1 MTLRV
6 IIYRLGVIPLLLL
19 LCILAACSQQDL
31 DQEEQGMVSLK
42 VLASPGTRTGE
53 GGTATA
59 TLPPKETNIFDLSIF
74 IFNSNGDVI
83 GFTSKDFS
91 DGKPTAVVVKTRKA
105 TGCSVYAVA
114 NAKTLNNGTSP
125 FDGVSTLSVFK
136 TKYLSF
142 ADAKAPNN
150 ANCLLM
156 MGVSSDFDTSSA
168 SSASPATITL
178 KRLASRIDYTIAVN
192 NDQTTGFPIVVD
204 SYQLCNVPN
213 ATFYTH
219 NDMANPTLPDANIY
233 QNFSEQK
240 TPVNSWDPNPT
251 VSYEQYVYANP
262 AKDKT
267 HATYLLI
274 KAHAQASSSN
284 TAKIWESVFKVYLK
298 EVKQGE
304 ALMTT
309 QYQILP
315 NYHYTVNITIQGSAS
330 AAGGGVITSYSAYPF
345 FSGGNLDRWNDQWNN
360 NNGQVN
366 KDLE

>member
-42 VLASPGTRTGE
+42 VLASPGTKAGE

-59 TLPPKETNIFDLSIF
+59 TLPAKETAIFDLSIF

-83 GFTSKDFS
+83 GFTSQDFS

-105 TGCSVYAVA
+105 TGCSVYAIA
-114 NAKTLNNGTSP
+114 NAKTLNKGTSP

-142 ADAKAPNN
+142 ADAKAPNDDQ
-150 ANCLLM
+150 CLLM
-156 MGVSSDFDTSSA
+156 MGVSSNFDTSSA
-168 SSASPATITL
+168 SSATITL
-178 KRLASRIDYTIAVN
+178 KRLASRIDYTITVN
-192 NDQTTGFPIVVD
+192 NEETTGFPIVID

-219 NDMANPTLPDANIY
+219 DDMANPKLPDANIY

-240 TPVNSWDPNPT
+240 TLVNSWDPNPT

-262 AKDKT
+262 AKDET

-274 KAHAQASSSN
+274 KAHAQASSEN

-298 EVKQGE
+298 
-304 ALMTT
+304 TT

-315 NYHYTVNITIQGSAS
+315 NYHYTVNITIKGSKVTADN
-330 AAGGGVITSYSAYPF
+330 GVECTAYPF
-345 FSGGNLDRWNDQWNN
+345 FSSSNPDKNLDDWID
-360 NNGQVN
+360 GQE
-366 KDLE
+366 KIDFDYEEK

>member
-42 VLASPGTRTGE
+42 VLASPGTKAGE

-59 TLPPKETNIFDLSIF
+59 TLPPKETDIFDLSIF
-74 IFNSNGDVI
+74 IFNSKGDVI

-114 NAKTLNNGTSP
+114 NAKTLNKGTSP

-142 ADAKAPNN
+142 TDAKAPNGDK
-150 ANCLLM
+150 CLLM

-168 SSASPATITL
+168 SSATIML

-192 NDQTTGFPIVVD
+192 NDNETTFPIVVD
-204 SYQLCNVPN
+204 SYQLCNVPTSTLYQQSDFTSPSMPSST
-213 ATFYTH
+213 TFADFDKVSTPISSV
-219 NDMANPTLPDANIY
+219 AAPTSAGTY
-233 QNFSEQK
+233 
-240 TPVNSWDPNPT
+240 
-251 VSYEQYVYANP
+251 YVYANNG
-262 AKDKT
+262 T
-267 HATYLLI
+267 SNETYLDI
-274 KAHAQASSSN
+274 QAHSEVQGAGSTKYTVWKSN
-284 TAKIWESVFKVYLK
+284 FQVKMPDGKV
-298 EVKQGE
+298 
-304 ALMTT
+304 
-309 QYQILP
+309 LP
-315 NYHYTVNITIQGSAS
+315 NYHYKIDIVINGSVT
-330 AAGGGVITSYSAYPF
+330 GKNGGVITTYEAYPY
-345 FSGGNLDRWNDQWNN
+345 FSGSILNPWGTNENRDLDLQ
-360 NNGQVN
+360 
-366 KDLE
+366 

>member
-42 VLASPGTRTGE
+42 VLASPGTKAGE

-59 TLPPKETNIFDLSIF
+59 TLPAKETVIFDLSIF

-105 TGCSVYAVA
+105 TGCSVYAIA
-114 NAKTLNNGTSP
+114 NAKTLNNGESP

-136 TKYLSF
+136 AKYLSF
-142 ADAKAPNN
+142 ADANAPNN

-156 MGVSSDFDTSSA
+156 MGVSSNFDTSSA
-168 SSASPATITL
+168 GSATITL
-178 KRLASRIDYTIAVN
+178 KRLASRIDYTITVN
-192 NDQTTGFPIVVD
+192 NDYETKFPIVVD

-219 NDMANPTLPDANIY
+219 DDMANPTLPDANTY

-262 AKDKT
+262 AKDET

-298 EVKQGE
+298 EVKQGG
-304 ALMTT
+304 APMTT

-315 NYHYTVNITIQGSAS
+315 NYHYTVNITIKGSKVTADN
-330 AAGGGVITSYSAYPF
+330 GVECTAYPF
-345 FSGGNLDRWNDQWNN
+345 FSSGNPDKNLDDWID
-360 NNGQVN
+360 GQE
-366 KDLE
+366 KIDFDYEEK

>member
-42 VLASPGTRTGE
+42 VLASPGTKAGE

-59 TLPPKETNIFDLSIF
+59 TLPAKETAIFDLSIF

-83 GFTSKDFS
+83 GFTSKDFPN
-91 DGKPTAVVVKTRKA
+91 GEPTAVDVKTRKA
-105 TGCSVYAVA
+105 TGCSVYAIA
-114 NAKTLNNGTSP
+114 NAKTLNKGTSP
-125 FDGVSTLSVFK
+125 FDGVSALSVFK

-142 ADAKAPNN
+142 TDAKAPNDDK
-150 ANCLLM
+150 CLLM

-168 SSASPATITL
+168 GSATITL
-178 KRLASRIDYTIAVN
+178 KRLASRIDYTITVN
-192 NDQTTGFPIVVD
+192 NEEPTGFPIVID

-213 ATFYTH
+213 AIFYTH

-240 TPVNSWDPNPT
+240 TPINSWDSNPT

-298 EVKQGE
+298 
-304 ALMTT
+304 TT

-315 NYHYTVNITIQGSAS
+315 NYHYTVNITIKGSKVTADN
-330 AAGGGVITSYSAYPF
+330 GVECTAYPF
-345 FSGGNLDRWNDQWNN
+345 FSSGNPDKNLDDWID
-360 NNGQVN
+360 GQE
-366 KDLE
+366 KIDFDYEEK

>member
-42 VLASPGTRTGE
+42 VLASPGTKAGE

-59 TLPPKETNIFDLSIF
+59 TLPAKETDIFDLSIF

-83 GFTSKDFS
+83 GFTSQDFK
-91 DGKPTAVVVKTRKA
+91 DGKPAAVEVKTRKE

-168 SSASPATITL
+168 SPATITL

-204 SYQLCNVPN
+204 SYRLCNVPTSTLYQQSDFTSPSMPSSP
-213 ATFYTH
+213 TFADLDKVSTSILSV
-219 NDMANPTLPDANIY
+219 AAPTSAGTY
-233 QNFSEQK
+233 
-240 TPVNSWDPNPT
+240 
-251 VSYEQYVYANP
+251 YVYANNGTF
-262 AKDKT
+262 KDNGTSKE
-267 HATYLLI
+267 TYLDI
-274 KAHAQASSSN
+274 QAHSEVRGADGTKYTVWKSN
-284 TAKIWESVFKVYLK
+284 FQVKMPDGKVK
-298 EVKQGE
+298 
-304 ALMTT
+304 
-309 QYQILP
+309 P
-315 NYHYTVNITIQGSAS
+315 NYHYKIDIVINGSVT
-330 AAGGGVITSYSAYPF
+330 GKNGGVITTYEAYPY
-345 FSGGNLDRWNDQWNN
+345 FSGSTLNQWQSEPDRNLDLQ
-360 NNGQVN
+360 
-366 KDLE
+366 

>member
-42 VLASPGTRTGE
+42 VLASPGTKAGE

-59 TLPPKETNIFDLSIF
+59 TLPDKETDIFDLSIF

-142 ADAKAPNN
+142 TDAKAPNDDK
-150 ANCLLM
+150 CLLM
-156 MGVSSDFDTSSA
+156 MGGVSSGFDTSSA
-168 SSASPATITL
+168 SSSSPATITL

-192 NDQTTGFPIVVD
+192 NDNATGFPIVVD
-204 SYQLCNVPN
+204 SYQLRNVPISTLFLQSDFTSPSMPSST
-213 ATFYTH
+213 TFADLDKVSTSISSV
-219 NDMANPTLPDANIY
+219 AAPTSAGTY
-233 QNFSEQK
+233 
-240 TPVNSWDPNPT
+240 
-251 VSYEQYVYANP
+251 YVYANDGTS
-262 AKDKT
+262 KE
-267 HATYLLI
+267 TYLDI
-274 KAHAQASSSN
+274 QAHSEVQGTGTKYTVWKSN
-284 TAKIWESVFKVYLK
+284 FQ
-298 EVKQGE
+298 VKMPGKQV
-304 ALMTT
+304 
-309 QYQILP
+309 LP
-315 NYHYTVNITIQGSAS
+315 NYHYKIDIVINGSVE
-330 AAGGGVITSYSAYPF
+330 GKNGGVITTYEAYPY
-345 FSGGNLDRWNDQWNN
+345 FSGSTLNPWGTNENRDLDLQ
-360 NNGQVN
+360 
-366 KDLE
+366 